1 MRYLLL
7 AMFLFA
13 FNAEAAPGQPAPV
26 KAPQADALKP
36 KNPAF
41 ALAQKG
47 DWIQGNPNAK
57 VTVTEYASLSCP
69 HCAVFQK
76 DVFPEILKN
85 YISTNKIQFIYRD
98 FPLNAPA
105 LRAGMVVHCMPEEKR
120 EDLIT
125 ALYKTQ
131 EKWAFTKDFEINLQA
146 VALEQGMTK
155 KAFKKCL
162 ADKKIEETVVKS
174 RMDGTQQLA
183 VGGTPTVFINAERY
197 TGAPDA
203 KAVAA
208 AIDKALAAAKP

>member
-13 FNAEAAPGQPAPV
+13 TQASFAQEPP
-26 KAPQADALKP
+26 KAPHIDSLKP

-47 DWIQGNPNAK
+47 DWIQGNPDAK

-69 HCAVFQK
+69 HCAVFNK
-76 DVFPEILKN
+76 TVFPEIQKK

-105 LRAGMVVHCMPEEKR
+105 LRAGMVVHCMPENKRLDLVNKLYEK
-120 EDLIT
+120 
-125 ALYKTQ
+125 Q
-131 EKWAFTKDFEINLQA
+131 EKWAYTKDFEINLQA
-146 VALEQGMTK
+146 IALEQGMTK

-183 VGGTPTVFINAERY
+183 VGGTPTVFVNGEHY
-197 TGAPDA
+197 QGVPDA
-203 KAVAA
+203 KGLAA
-208 AIDKALAAAKP
+208 LIDKYLAAPKP